1 MPKPHFSELLQRRR
15 HELGLSIEQASRILK
30 LREDVL
36 VSFEEGDFERIPQSG
51 YAQGMLSSYARYLGL
66 NSREITDLFQEE
78 LYHYVHGTSS
88 HELRRRTRDT
98 QTGRFIAGYDVVNA
112 EGSRPKAYVE
122 YRGLLP
128 TSGGPAGDM
137 GAFASVSDA
146 RPRRTMPMAGS
157 GPSAASAYG
166 RGGYGQG
173 QQAHSYNASAQ
184 GASSQD
190 DEAYRSSARR
200 ARNQRRRSTNNNDP
214 ASRLL
219 SQRQQVTGAASTQM
233 TRQYSGSRA
242 NSGRTGGS
250 RPQRAYRRDD
260 VSTRRVVSG
269 DYSDDM
275 RYDDRARPY
284 ERAST
289 ISGRRSSRNI
299 ASVDR
304 PNVRR
309 RAPKGGYGPGT
320 GSRNQRGRRQPAK
333 KQGLLG
339 GVLGF
344 FADSRNAT
352 FAIIVLLAMVLTG
365 ILVFAA
371 TSCVNA
377 KTGSTSSQAGQTV
390 SVSSTDTSS
399 SKNSGSGSSSSSD
412 SDSSSSS
419 KSTTTD
425 SSKTTVS
432 DSNAADATTDA
443 ADGAATDA
451 TATTTQQ
458 ATVVKVSVAD
468 GEYSWLEIT
477 CDGTSAVAES
487 VTGPWEQEYTVTDSI
502 TIRAANPS
510 KVSVTENGKKV
521 DFTSKASGTGTLTI
535 KGTPVTT
542 TDETAADGTD
552 AAATTGTTSTTT
564 ATTSTTTATTSTS
577 TAQ

>member
-15 HELGLSIEQASRILK
+15 HELGLSIEQASRVLK

-66 NSREITDLFQEE
+66 NSREIIDLFQEE

-98 QTGRFIAGYDVVNA
+98 QAGRFISGYDVVNA

-122 YRGLLP
+122 YKGLLP

-166 RGGYGQG
+166 RGGYGQD
-173 QQAHSYNASAQ
+173 QQARSYNAAPQ
-184 GASSQD
+184 GSSRQQD
-190 DEAYRSSARR
+190 DEYARGSARR
-200 ARNQRRRSTNNNDP
+200 ARNQRRRTTNNNDP

-233 TRQYSGSRA
+233 SRQYSGGRA
-242 NSGRTGGS
+242 NSGRGGSS
-250 RPQRAYRRDD
+250 RPQRTYRRDD

-275 RYDDRARPY
+275 RYDDHARPY

-289 ISGRRSSRNI
+289 ITGRRSSRNI

-309 RAPKGGYGPGT
+309 RAPQSGYGSGNR
-320 GSRNQRGRRQPAK
+320 GGQRGRRRGSQR
-333 KQGLLG
+333 G
-339 GVLGF
+339 GILGF
-344 FADSRNAT
+344 FSDSRNAT
-352 FAIIVLLAMVLTG
+352 FAIIVILAMVLTG

-377 KTGSTSSQAGQTV
+377 KTGASSSQAGQTV
-390 SVSSTDTSS
+390 SVNSADSGS
-399 SKNSGSGSSSSSD
+399 SKSSDSGSSSNSS
-412 SDSSSSS
+412 SNSSNNSSSSS
-419 KSTTTD
+419 KSTTSTNTSD
-425 SSKTTVS
+425 GSSST
-432 DSNAADATTDA
+432 TTDA
-443 ADGAATDA
+443 TGDNATATDA
-451 TATTTQQ
+451 ATTTQQ
-458 ATVVKVSVAD
+458 PTVVKVSVAD

-487 VTGPWEQEYTVTDSI
+487 VTGPWEQEFTVTDSI

-510 KVSVTENGKKV
+510 KVSVTENDKKV

-535 KGTPVTT
+535 KGTPVTA
-542 TDETAADGTD
+542 TDQTAED
-552 AAATTGTTSTTT
+552 AAAEGTSTTTTTSTTG
-564 ATTSTTTATTSTS
+564 STTTAS
-577 TAQ
+577 Q

>member
-66 NSREITDLFQEE
+66 NSREIVDLFQEE
-78 LYHYVHGTSS
+78 LYHYVNGTSS

-137 GAFASVSDA
+137 GAFATTSPS

-166 RGGYGQG
+166 QGGYSNGAARG
-173 QQAHSYNASAQ
+173 HSYNAAPQ
-184 GASSQD
+184 GSSYQQD
-190 DEAYRSSARR
+190 DEQYRGSARR
-200 ARNQRRRSTNNNDP
+200 ARNQRRRTTNNNDP

-219 SQRQQVTGAASTQM
+219 SQRQQVTGAASNQM
-233 TRQYSGSRA
+233 SRQYST
-242 NSGRTGGS
+242 GRGGAAQGRGT
-250 RPQRAYRRDD
+250 RPQRTYRRDD

-289 ISGRRSSRNI
+289 ITGRRSSRNI
-299 ASVDR
+299 ASTDR

-309 RAPKGGYGPGT
+309 RAPQSGYGS
-320 GSRNQRGRRQPAK
+320 GSRGRQQGRRRQPQR
-333 KQGLLG
+333 QGLLG
-339 GVLGF
+339 GILGF
-344 FADSRNAT
+344 FSDSRNAT
-352 FAIIVLLAMVLTG
+352 FAIIVILAMVLTG

-377 KTGSTSSQAGQTV
+377 KTQTGSTSGQTV
-390 SVSSTDTSS
+390 AVNSTDSSSSKSNSSSSTD
-399 SKNSGSGSSSSSD
+399 SGSD
-412 SDSSSSS
+412 SGSSS
-419 KSTTTD
+419 KSTT
-425 SSKTTVS
+425 STTG
-432 DSNAADATTDA
+432 TTTT
-443 ADGAATDA
+443 TDA
-451 TATTTQQ
+451 TATTDAATTTDGSATDAAATTTAQQ

-487 VTGPWEQEYTVTDSI
+487 VTGPWEAEYTVTDSI
-502 TIRAANPS
+502 SIRAANPS

-521 DFTSKASGTGTLTI
+521 DFTSKASGTGSLTI

-542 TDETAADGTD
+542 TDEAAAADGD
-552 AAATTGTTSTTT
+552 AATTGTSTTTTGTSTT
-564 ATTSTTTATTSTS
+564 ST
-577 TAQ
+577 Q

>member
-66 NSREITDLFQEE
+66 NSREIIDLFQEE
-78 LYHYVHGTSS
+78 LYHYVNGTSS

-98 QTGRFIAGYDVVNA
+98 QAGRFISGYDVVNA

-122 YRGLLP
+122 YKGLLP

-166 RGGYGQG
+166 RGGYGQD
-173 QQAHSYNASAQ
+173 QQTRSYNAAPQ
-184 GASSQD
+184 GSSRRQD
-190 DEAYRSSARR
+190 DEYARGSARR
-200 ARNQRRRSTNNNDP
+200 ARNQRRRTTNNNDP

-233 TRQYSGSRA
+233 TRQYSGGRA
-242 NSGRTGGS
+242 SSGRGGS
-250 RPQRAYRRDD
+250 TRPQRAYRRDD

-275 RYDDRARPY
+275 RYDDHARPY

-289 ISGRRSSRNI
+289 ITGRRSSRNI

-309 RAPKGGYGPGT
+309 RASQSGYGSGGRGGQRRQRR
-320 GSRNQRGRRQPAK
+320 GSQRG
-333 KQGLLG
+333 GI
-339 GVLGF
+339 LGF
-344 FADSRNAT
+344 FSDSRNAT
-352 FAIIVLLAMVLTG
+352 FAIIVVLAMVLTG

-377 KTGSTSSQAGQTV
+377 KTGASSSQAGQTV
-390 SVSSTDTSS
+390 SVNSADSGS
-399 SKNSGSGSSSSSD
+399 SKSNDSSSSS
-412 SDSSSSS
+412 SSNSNSSS
-419 KSTTTD
+419 KSTTST
-425 SSKTTVS
+425 STS
-432 DSNAADATTDA
+432 DNSGSTTTDA
-443 ADGAATDA
+443 TGDDA
-451 TATTTQQ
+451 TAADSAATTTQQ

-487 VTGPWEQEYTVTDSI
+487 VTGPWEQEFTVTDSI

-542 TDETAADGTD
+542 TDQATDGTTTD
-552 AAATTGTTSTTT
+552 GTATDGTSATTTATTSTTGTTSTTT
-564 ATTSTTTATTSTS
+564 AT
-577 TAQ
+577 Q

>member
-15 HELGLSIEQASRILK
+15 HELGLSIEQASRVLK

-66 NSREITDLFQEE
+66 NSREIIDLFQEE

-98 QTGRFIAGYDVVNA
+98 QAGRFISGYDVVNA

-122 YRGLLP
+122 YKGLLP

-166 RGGYGQG
+166 RGGYGQD
-173 QQAHSYNASAQ
+173 QQARSYNAAPQ
-184 GASSQD
+184 GSSRQQD
-190 DEAYRSSARR
+190 DEYARGSARR
-200 ARNQRRRSTNNNDP
+200 ARNQRRRTTNNNDP

-233 TRQYSGSRA
+233 SRQYSGGRA
-242 NSGRTGGS
+242 NSGRGGSS
-250 RPQRAYRRDD
+250 RPQRTYRRDD

-275 RYDDRARPY
+275 RYDDHARPY

-289 ISGRRSSRNI
+289 ITGRRSSRNI

-309 RAPKGGYGPGT
+309 RAPQSGYGSGNR
-320 GSRNQRGRRQPAK
+320 GGQRGRRRGSQR
-333 KQGLLG
+333 G
-339 GVLGF
+339 GILGF
-344 FADSRNAT
+344 FSDSRNAT
-352 FAIIVLLAMVLTG
+352 FAIIVILAMVLTG

-377 KTGSTSSQAGQTV
+377 KTGASSSQAGQTV
-390 SVSSTDTSS
+390 SVNSADSGS
-399 SKNSGSGSSSSSD
+399 SKSSDSGSSSNSS
-412 SDSSSSS
+412 SNSSNNSSSSS
-419 KSTTTD
+419 KSTTSTNTSDGSSSTTTD
-425 SSKTTVS
+425 VAG
-432 DSNAADATTDA
+432 DDAT
-443 ADGAATDA
+443 ATDA
-451 TATTTQQ
+451 ATTTQQ
-458 ATVVKVSVAD
+458 PTVVKVSVAD

-487 VTGPWEQEYTVTDSI
+487 VTGPWEQEFTVTDSI

-510 KVSVTENGKKV
+510 KVSVTENDKKV

-535 KGTPVTT
+535 KGTPVTA
-542 TDETAADGTD
+542 TDQTAENAAADG
-552 AAATTGTTSTTT
+552 ASTTTTTSTTGS
-564 ATTSTTTATTSTS
+564 ATTAS
-577 TAQ
+577 Q

>member
-36 VSFEEGDFERIPQSG
+36 VGFEEGDFERIPQSG

-66 NSREITDLFQEE
+66 NPREITDLFQEE
-78 LYHYVHGTSS
+78 LYHYVNGTSS

-98 QTGRFIAGYDVVNA
+98 QTGRFISGYDIVNA

-122 YRGLLP
+122 YKGLLP

-157 GPSAASAYG
+157 GPSAVSAYG
-166 RGGYGQG
+166 HGGYGQD
-173 QQAHSYNASAQ
+173 QQTRSYNAAPHGSARP
-184 GASSQD
+184 QD
-190 DEAYRSSARR
+190 DEYARGSARR
-200 ARNQRRRSTNNNDP
+200 ARNQRRRTTNNNDP

-242 NSGRTGGS
+242 NSGRGGS
-250 RPQRAYRRDD
+250 ARPQRSYRRDD

-275 RYDDRARPY
+275 RYDDHARPY

-289 ISGRRSSRNI
+289 ITGRRSSRNI

-309 RAPKGGYGPGT
+309 RAPQSGYAANSRGG
-320 GSRNQRGRRQPAK
+320 QRGRRRGSQK
-333 KQGLLG
+333 G

-344 FADSRNAT
+344 FSDSRNAT
-352 FAIIVLLAMVLTG
+352 FAIIVILAMVLTG

-377 KTGSTSSQAGQTV
+377 KNVSGSTSGQTV
-390 SVSSTDTSS
+390 SVSTTDSSS
-399 SKNSGSGSSSSSD
+399 SKNDGSSSSNSSSD
-412 SDSSSSS
+412 SNSSS
-419 KSTTTD
+419 KSTT
-425 SSKTTVS
+425 
-432 DSNAADATTDA
+432 ATTSAGANDQTSDA
-443 ADGAATDA
+443 AAAGDA
-451 TATTTQQ
+451 SATTTTQTQ

-477 CDGTSAVAES
+477 NDGTSAVAES
-487 VTGPWEQEYTVTDSI
+487 VTGPWEQEFTVTDSI

-510 KVSVTENGKKV
+510 KVTVSENGKKV

-542 TDETAADGTD
+542 TDQTATEGSAADGT
-552 AAATTGTTSTTT
+552 AATT
-564 ATTSTTTATTSTS
+564 TTSTS
-577 TAQ
+577 STSTSTQ

>member
-1 MPKPHFSELLQRRR
+1 MPKPHFSELLQTRR

-66 NSREITDLFQEE
+66 NSREIIDLFQEE
-78 LYHYVHGTSS
+78 LYHYVNGTSS

-98 QTGRFIAGYDVVNA
+98 QAGRFISGYDVVNA

-122 YRGLLP
+122 YKGLLP

-166 RGGYGQG
+166 RGSYGQD
-173 QQAHSYNASAQ
+173 QQTRSYNAAPQ
-184 GASSQD
+184 GYSRQQD
-190 DEAYRSSARR
+190 DEYARGSARR
-200 ARNQRRRSTNNNDP
+200 ARNQRRRTTNNNDP

-219 SQRQQVTGAASTQM
+219 SQRQQVTGAASSQM
-233 TRQYSGSRA
+233 TRQYSGGRA
-242 NSGRTGGS
+242 NGGRGGS
-250 RPQRAYRRDD
+250 TRPQRTYRRDD

-275 RYDDRARPY
+275 RYDDHARPY

-289 ISGRRSSRNI
+289 ITGRRSSRNI

-309 RAPKGGYGPGT
+309 RAPQSGYGSGNR
-320 GSRNQRGRRQPAK
+320 GGQRGRRRGSQR
-333 KQGLLG
+333 G
-339 GVLGF
+339 GILGF
-344 FADSRNAT
+344 FSDSRNAT
-352 FAIIVLLAMVLTG
+352 FAIIVILAMVLTG

-377 KTGSTSSQAGQTV
+377 KTGASSSQAGQTV
-390 SVSSTDTSS
+390 SVNSADSGS
-399 SKNSGSGSSSSSD
+399 SKGDDSSSSS
-412 SDSSSSS
+412 SSNSNSSS
-419 KSTTTD
+419 KSTTSTSTSD
-425 SSKTTVS
+425 NSSSAT
-432 DSNAADATTDA
+432 ADATGDDA
-443 ADGAATDA
+443 TATDSA
-451 TATTTQQ
+451 ATTTQQ

-487 VTGPWEQEYTVTDSI
+487 VTGPWEQEFTVTDSI

-535 KGTPVTT
+535 KGTPVTS
-542 TDETAADGTD
+542 TDQATDATAADATGATTTT
-552 AAATTGTTSTTT
+552 TTGTTT
-564 ATTSTTTATTSTS
+564 AT
-577 TAQ
+577 Q